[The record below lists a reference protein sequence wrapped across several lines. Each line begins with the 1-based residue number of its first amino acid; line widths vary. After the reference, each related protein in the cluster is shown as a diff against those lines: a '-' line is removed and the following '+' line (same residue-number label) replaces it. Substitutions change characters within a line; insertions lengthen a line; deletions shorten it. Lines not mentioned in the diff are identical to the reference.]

1 MGGTVAVIDI
11 GLRDA
16 ERDQFVAA
24 TGIEFFH
31 CDLASRQSIAAF
43 VAAFAAKVHPS
54 FPLPI
59 DVHAY
64 LHTT

>member
-1 MGGTVAVIDI
+1 MAVIDI
-11 GLRDA
+11 GLGDA

-43 VAAFAAKVHPS
+43 VAAFTAKVHPS
-54 FPLPI
+54 LPPPI
-59 DVHAY
+59 DIHAY
-64 LHTT
+64 LYTT